1 MPLLLNDVRRAL
13 LQLQPQQAEAAAQL
27 LQELVAEPRGALSC
41 VGLRGAL
48 AQLQQMPVGGGGDGW
63 TSELENEGAAVLLQ
77 AWQGICAAAAVSRW
91 SDCGGEERDPRAD

>member
-27 LQELVAEPRGALSC
+27 LQELVADPRGALSC
-41 VGLRGAL
+41 AGLRGAL
-48 AQLQQMPVGGGGDGW
+48 AQLQQMPVGGGGEGW
-63 TSELENEGAAVLLQ
+63 SSELENEGAAVLLQ
-77 AWQGICAAAAVSRW
+77 AWQGICSAAAVSRW